1 MGSAGKM
8 LMGGGGKSDKPVVT
22 QTPQKTAMTANKPA
36 AEKKNPVSAN
46 MEDRRRQASTKQRS
60 TVMTGG
66 KGLTEPAKTQKKELL
81 GS

>member
-1 MGSAGKM
+1 MGAVVGGM
-8 LMGGGGKSDKPVVT
+8 TGGGATKPVTTKAPV
-22 QTPQKTAMTANKPA
+22 KTAMTANIQR
-36 AEKKNPVSAN
+36 EQKNPVSAN
-46 MEDRRRQASTKQRS
+46 MQDRRRQTSARS